1 MDRIKFLSSALK
13 AALAFLALGP
23 TGKAEAQSD
32 DSGFTMS
39 GGSVLGAANGT
50 QGA

>member
-1 MDRIKFLSSALK
+1 MNRLNFMSRAVQ
-13 AALAFLALGP
+13 AALAFFVLGP
-23 TGKAEAQSD
+23 GKAEAADD

>member
-1 MDRIKFLSSALK
+1 MDRLIFLSRALQM
-13 AALAFLALGP
+13 ALAFLLLGP
-23 TGKAEAQSD
+23 GKSEAADD
-32 DSGFTMS
+32 DSGFTIS

>member
-1 MDRIKFLSSALK
+1 MDRIKFLSRALQ
-13 AALAFLALGP
+13 AAVALLALGP
-23 TGKAEAQSD
+23 TGKAEAQAD
-32 DSGFTMS
+32 DSGFSMS